1 MENEKHEDDK
11 AREPV
16 RDELSEQMETTNPA
30 AVREA
35 ARRGE
40 IDRFMVKTDLEDI
53 DQREDGDQPDGR
65 PSPMANED
73 NQVKP

>member
-1 MENEKHEDDK
+1 MENEKHEEDK

-30 AVREA
+30 ALREA

-40 IDRFMVKTDLEDI
+40 IDRFMVKTDLEDL
-53 DQREDGDQPDGR
+53 DQRDGR
-65 PSPMANED
+65 PSPMANAD
-73 NQVKP
+73 NQEKP